1 MPAPARRPGWSPG
14 PRNWDPR
21 FARSCVR
28 AFVRALASGTT
39 TVYHS
44 HAPVPIPH
52 IPWSMTHPPSPIP
65 RFPSC
70 RAVPFV
76 LVFVVSVTARPP
88 PLPPIGEL
96 GHRGDIRR
104 SPPARHPTS
113 PPPLSFCSHDLCI
126 SRSSKTHTRF
136 AKARDYKKR
145 QPRIA
150 RGKELWVVSLS
161 ACHIKAK
168 KALLNINTRFIA
180 LL

>member
-76 LVFVVSVTARPP
+76 LVFVLSVTARPP
-88 PLPPIGEL
+88 PSS
-96 GHRGDIRR
+96 HRRARPSRRYKTKPTR
-104 SPPARHPTS
+104 SPPNKS
-113 PPPLSFCSHDLCI
+113 PPLSFCSHDLCI